1 MVNSSIAIST
11 TTSSSQSTASAKA
24 EIFQTMSPSPT
35 NESTNYPTPTLILP
49 FGNGIDSID
58 TGQAPAII
66 LQMQFAGDIEIQ
78 EEEEPQF
85 VATMPEDIPIAIVSF
100 LRLLLFNAILIV

>member
-1 MVNSSIAIST
+1 LQSQHNIIITVNCKCKSRNLPNNVTIT
-11 TTSSSQSTASAKA
+11 K
-24 EIFQTMSPSPT
+24 

-49 FGNGIDSID
+49 FGNGIDSND

-85 VATMPEDIPIAIVSF
+85 VAAIPEDIPIAIVSF
-100 LRLLLFNAILIV
+100 LRLLSFNAILLV